1 MVSDTNMCINAGRS
15 QLHLPSGK
23 PQVLIIGLVI
33 EGREALLQWLAGL
46 RHKRPYGEG
55 AERVIAARF

>member
-33 EGREALLQWLAGL
+33 EGREALLQ
-46 RHKRPYGEG
+46 RPHSKG

>member
-1 MVSDTNMCINAGRS
+1 MVSDTNMWINAGRS

-46 RHKRPYGEG
+46 RRERPS
-55 AERVIAARF
+55 ADVTQAAYR